1 MRVLIV
7 EDNRWMRAQL
17 ELVLKRED
25 YVVDSAP
32 DARTALRFVQ
42 AKEFSVIILDLG
54 LPDEEGL
61 NLLTVIREFYL
72 GPVLIVSGRKS
83 ITERIRGLDAGA
95 DDYMTKPIDD
105 EELLARIRAMIR
117 REQTLVKAQ
126 NSSRSLQINLKEQKA
141 VRDGVDLH
149 LTNREFSVL
158 RVLAG
163 NRGDVVKIPDLLG
176 AIVEE
181 QESGSV
187 GLVHAAVSRLRK
199 KLGPG
204 LIENVHGQGYLI
216 RSL

>member
-204 LIENVHGQGYLI
+204 LIEIVHGQGYLI